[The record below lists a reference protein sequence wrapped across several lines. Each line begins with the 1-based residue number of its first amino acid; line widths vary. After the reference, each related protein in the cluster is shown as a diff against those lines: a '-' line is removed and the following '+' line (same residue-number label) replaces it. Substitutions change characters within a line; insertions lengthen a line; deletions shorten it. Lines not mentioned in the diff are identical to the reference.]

1 MPRIG
6 ADQIAHAL
14 VGMTYPAPRWQV
26 VAWADYNGAS
36 FQLREAVR
44 GLPEKI
50 YTSLAEIVV
59 AMRAQ

>member
-1 MPRIG
+1 
-6 ADQIAHAL
+6 
-14 VGMTYPAPRWQV
+14 